1 MKKTQTSPKK
11 PSRKKVTKEKSIE
24 VDPEHFFFDS
34 ASLTGPLR
42 RKGIYILPNLF
53 TLGSLFAGFYGIV
66 AAIHGQFIVAA
77 VSIFIAMVFD
87 SLDGR
92 VARLIN
98 AQSAFGAEFD
108 SLTDMV
114 CFGVGTGLIV
124 YHWTL
129 VDLKL
134 IGFGKIGWLCAF
146 LYVAC
151 VALRLARFNTS
162 ASDKRYFQ
170 GLPCPSAAG
179 LLMAWVWFAM
189 DYQWGGVGVSIVTA
203 LLCVGLAFLMV
214 SSVPYRSFK
223 DLKLNGKVK
232 FAMLSFF
239 VLILVLL
246 TIWPAEVLLL
256 AFAAY
261 VFSGVYVTIIRFL
274 MKATRKVRVKTHGR
288 S

>member
-1 MKKTQTSPKK
+1 MQKAQTTPKKASTKKTRP
-11 PSRKKVTKEKSIE
+11 ID
-24 VDPEHFFFDS
+24 VDPAHFFFDS
-34 ASLTGPLR
+34 ASLSGPLR

-66 AAIHGQFIVAA
+66 AAIHGEFIIAA
-77 VSIFIAMVFD
+77 VSIFIAMIFD

-151 VALRLARFNTS
+151 VALRLARFNTT

-189 DYQWGGVGVSIVTA
+189 DYQWGGIAISIVTA

-223 DLKLNGKVK
+223 DLKLNGRVK

-239 VLILVLL
+239 VLVLMLL

-256 AFAAY
+256 TFGAY
-261 VFSGVYVTIIRFL
+261 ALSGVYVAMVRL
-274 MKATRKVRVKTHGR
+274 LLKASRKLKMNVRGR